1 MRLHGPINR
10 KLELDPIPLV
20 IYIDV
25 IKNWV
30 QKQDT
35 LVTCPVSVCFPCGI
49 NSLPLGGGVCV
60 EFSIAPVRCLYP
72 TTVSEPW
79 QRCVALLLYV

>member
-1 MRLHGPINR
+1 MRLHGPINQ
-10 KLELDPIPLV
+10 KLEFDPIALV

-35 LVTCPVSVCFPCGI
+35 LVTCPVSVCFHYGI
-49 NSLPLGGGVCV
+49 NSLPLTGGSLC
-60 EFSIAPVRCLYP
+60 IC
-72 TTVSEPW
+72 
-79 QRCVALLLYV
+79 